1 MSDFNQIFIR
11 EGATVSGKG
20 VSPESSNCQKT
31 GVVIPLPQRYHQE
44 NKSVSISGANFG
56 TAMRVRS
63 DNSDRA

>member
-11 EGATVSGKG
+11 EGETVSGKG

-31 GVVIPLPQRYHQE
+31 GVVIPLPQRYYQE
-44 NKSVSISGANFG
+44 NKSVSVEATNLW
-56 TAMRVRS
+56 TAMRVGS